1 MFGLMQDRPLMISS
15 LIEYSALYHG
25 DVEIV
30 SRSIEGPIHRYTY
43 AQAHHRSIHLAQAL
57 MAKGIKLSDR
67 VATRAWNSYR
77 H

>member
-43 AQAHHRSIHLAQAL
+43 AQAHHRSKQLAQAL
-57 MAKGIKLSDR
+57 MAKAVKFGER
-67 VATRAWNSYR
+67 VATVAWNT
-77 H
+77 